1 MNLFQKSLEDI
12 QKGSKNSS
20 VDLTTYNFQ
29 CYQEMKEEV
38 KSSDVNVKAKAI
50 LKYFYVII
58 AIIFPLLIPL
68 ATSS

>member
-12 QKGSKNSS
+12 VKGSKNTS

-29 CYQEMKEEV
+29 CYQEMKEEA

-50 LKYFYVII
+50 LKYFYVNSIANLSLII
-58 AIIFPLLIPL
+58 NPCL
-68 ATSS
+68 